1 MFACTVSDCG
11 VRGKFEG
18 RGGVVV
24 QEVDT
29 VQQRRRKEGR
39 CPYMSRRLR
48 NRMEDMTE
56 EAWDLPW
63 AQK

>member
-24 QEVDT
+24 QEVDSAT
-29 VQQRRRKEGR
+29 EEKEGR

-63 AQK
+63 VQK

>member
-11 VRGKFEG
+11 VRGRFEG
-18 RGGVVV
+18 RGGGCCSGSRHSAT
-24 QEVDT
+24 EE
-29 VQQRRRKEGR
+29 KEGR

-63 AQK
+63 VQK

>member
-24 QEVDT
+24 QEVDSAT
-29 VQQRRRKEGR
+29 EEKEGR
-39 CPYMSRRLR
+39 KMPIYEQALTKQ
-48 NRMEDMTE
+48 DGGH
-56 EAWDLPW
+56 D
-63 AQK
+63 